1 MQYNH
6 TNLLTEEEKQMLLG
20 IVTVL
25 SALLAALI
33 CVGVGG
39 GILAYVLGFVGS
51 FLVLAVLAFVFFY
64 VMCNVIDPKKP
75 QEKDSRFYRNLI
87 HLYLDAVISV
97 ARVKI
102 KTRGMEQTPESGR
115 FLLVSNHRDNID
127 PAFLLTC
134 FRKKQLAFI
143 SKREVQGYFLVG
155 KLMHKILCQPI
166 NRENDREA
174 LKTILKCIQILQ
186 EDKASVA
193 VFPEGYIHDDRKLH
207 HFRPGVFKIAT
218 KTKVPIVVCTL
229 RGTHEALPLAMK
241 LKSSQV
247 EVRLLKVIYPEEYEN
262 LTTVELSEQIY
273 ELMAADLGP
282 ELVSDQ

>member
-1 MQYNH
+1 
-6 TNLLTEEEKQMLLG
+6 MLLG
-20 IVTVL
+20 VITVL
-25 SALLAALI
+25 AALLAALI

-39 GILAYVLGFVGS
+39 GIGAYILGFAGS
-51 FLVLAVLAFVFFY
+51 FLVLAVLAFGFFF
-64 VMCNVIDPKKP
+64 VMCNMIDPKKP
-75 QEKDSRFYRNLI
+75 QQKDSRFYRGLI
-87 HLYLDAVISV
+87 HLYVDAILTI

-102 KTRGMEQTPESGR
+102 KTRGMDQLPENGR

-143 SKREVQGYFLVG
+143 SKREVQGFFLVG

-174 LKTILKCIQILQ
+174 LKTILNCVQIIR

-193 VFPEGYIHDDRKLH
+193 VFPEGYIYDDRKLH
-207 HFRPGVFKIAT
+207 HFRHGVFKIAT

-229 RGTHEALPLAMK
+229 RGTHEVLPAFK
-241 LKSSQV
+241 RLKPSEV
-247 EVRLLKVIYPEEYEN
+247 EVRLLQVIYPEEYEA
-262 LTTVELSEQIY
+262 LTTVELSERVY
-273 ELMAADLGP
+273 ALMAEDLGP
-282 ELVSDQ
+282 DLVSEM